1 MKNDAI
7 IAMINGDN
15 NNSFQ
20 SVIQVLLG
28 IEIITKCFM
37 MNNDENGEMF

>member
-20 SVIQVLLG
+20 SVIQVLLE
-28 IEIITKCFM
+28 IEDITKCFM
-37 MNNDENGEMF
+37 LDNDENGEMF